1 MLALMCKRAGVPA
14 VQGRGLDD
22 LPEEQKVR
30 AAESL
35 ARSLEPAELNRA
47 FRVTMGALALGCRF
61 ALSCHCFPAYTG
73 SDGSPGSRTRY

>member
-1 MLALMCKRAGVPA
+1 
-14 VQGRGLDD
+14 
-22 LPEEQKVR
+22 
-30 AAESL
+30 
-35 ARSLEPAELNRA
+35 LEPAELNRA